1 MILNQLQTIGVSP
14 KAGLQFRQ
22 GYGLGVQAGGVGL
35 PREINN
41 LEETMWQGYGLGPAR
56 ICFKPQAKCIVEGI
70 KANKLGIAKFLVKD
84 VPPFDPAR
92 PDPVGSFKVP
102 PSPQVSTRPPEGN

>member
-1 MILNQLQTIGVSP
+1 
-14 KAGLQFRQ
+14 
-22 GYGLGVQAGGVGL
+22 
-35 PREINN
+35 
-41 LEETMWQGYGLGPAR
+41 MWQGYGLGPAR

-92 PDPVGSFKVP
+92 PDPVGSFKVAAQSASRRP
-102 PSPQVSTRPPEGN
+102 ATGRKLKLRKTRGSR

>member
-1 MILNQLQTIGVSP
+1 
-14 KAGLQFRQ
+14 
-22 GYGLGVQAGGVGL
+22 
-35 PREINN
+35 
-41 LEETMWQGYGLGPAR
+41 
-56 ICFKPQAKCIVEGI
+56 VEGI

-84 VPPFDPAR
+84 VPPFDPAH